1 MPKSGDDNADTQQ
14 RLREIF
20 GDVFPET
27 TSDERDNTP
36 PAEESGRDE
45 WLLDNRPPHHE

>member
-1 MPKSGDDNADTQQ
+1 MAKSGDDKPAEEQ

-36 PAEESGRDE
+36 PAEESRRDE